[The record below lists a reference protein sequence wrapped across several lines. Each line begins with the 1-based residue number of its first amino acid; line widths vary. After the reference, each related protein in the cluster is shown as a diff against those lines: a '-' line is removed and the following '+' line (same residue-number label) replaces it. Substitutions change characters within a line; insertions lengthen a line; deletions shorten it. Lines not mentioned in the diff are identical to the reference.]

1 MQRKAYGSL
10 TKIFMCPAR
19 KQTKPKHGGICL
31 RPHGNRP
38 LLPSRA
44 ICRFQ
49 SVSRGFCTRGGS
61 GATVSPFRRNAI
73 TVPAQ
78 RYHRSGATAPPF
90 RRNGTPVPAQRGG
103 RSRSLHD
110 KPRRTAKAPLTFR
123 HSLRT
128 PRLYPLVGAAVPC
141 RPSRPQP
148 KGRGGSPLPP
158 ASPLP
163 PGRGGSPLPPVAPP
177 PRPRSGLSKKGVR
190 PYS

>member
-10 TKIFMCPAR
+10 TKIFMCLAR

-61 GATVSPFRRNAI
+61 GATVSPFRRNGI

-78 RYHRSGATAPPF
+78 RGDRSSFYAINKLRGAT
-90 RRNGTPVPAQRGG
+90 
-103 RSRSLHD
+103 
-110 KPRRTAKAPLTFR
+110 KAPLTFR
-123 HSLRT
+123 HSLR
-128 PRLYPLVGAAVPC
+128 PHA
-141 RPSRPQP
+141 PS
-148 KGRGGSPLPP
+148 KGRDRSPLPP
-158 ASPLP
+158 APPLP
-163 PGRGGSPLPPVAPP
+163 PGRGGSPLPPASPP
-177 PRPRSGLSKKGVR
+177 HRPRSGLSKCCSPMFGSGTCGSPWRSV
-190 PYS
+190 SEALCCSSEFLLTFLHSLHG

>member
-61 GATVSPFRRNAI
+61 GATVSPFRRNGI

-78 RYHRSGATAPPF
+78 RHHRSGATVSPF
-90 RRNGTPVPAQRGG
+90 RRNGIAVPAQRHR
-103 RSRSLHD
+103 RSGATVQPCPGTGLP
-110 KPRRTAKAPLTFR
+110 KPRKGTQREWSDCCRQDAEKSSARCLTTLAF
-123 HSLRT
+123 
-128 PRLYPLVGAAVPC
+128 C
-141 RPSRPQP
+141 RSFVQI
-148 KGRGGSPLPP
+148 
-158 ASPLP
+158 
-163 PGRGGSPLPPVAPP
+163 PVE
-177 PRPRSGLSKKGVR
+177 L
-190 PYS
+190 

>member
-10 TKIFMCPAR
+10 TKIFMCLAR

-61 GATVSPFRRNAI
+61 GATVSPFRRNGI

-78 RYHRSGATAPPF
+78 RHHRSGATASPF
-90 RRNGTPVPAQRGG
+90 RRNGVTVPVSTRLINSAGRQRLPQRSATRFARTPLPKVGTAVPCG
-103 RSRSLHD
+103 
-110 KPRRTAKAPLTFR
+110 PLR
-123 HSLRT
+123 LYPLVGAAVPCRP

-141 RPSRPQP
+141 RPRATQTA
-148 KGRGGSPLPP
+148 K
-158 ASPLP
+158 
-163 PGRGGSPLPPVAPP
+163 
-177 PRPRSGLSKKGVR
+177 RSI
-190 PYS
+190 